1 MISFEDRMA
10 LVRAGYTASQIAE
23 FDTNTAPEP
32 EPKPEPEPEPQQEPQ
47 QEPQPTDLASMMQ
60 SINNSMAAMLAAMQA
75 QNIKTAD
82 MREPE
87 KETPGDILAKLL
99 NPEGGMKHE
108 RYDYQPGSSRFNR
121 GCQTGHRTG
130 SDGLHHNP

>member
-23 FDTNTAPEP
+23 FDSDPVTQPETQPEP
-32 EPKPEPEPEPQQEPQ
+32 QPEPQPETKPEP
-47 QEPQPTDLASMMQ
+47 QPADFAAMMQ
-60 SINNSMAAMLAAMQA
+60 SLNNSMAAMVAAMQA

-99 NPEGGMKHE
+99 NP
-108 RYDYQPGSSRFNR
+108 
-121 GCQTGHRTG
+121 
-130 SDGLHHNP
+130 